1 MMARTIGLLAVLLF
15 VTACQ
20 PKPAATP
27 AAPITDDTMQ
37 MLRETFGPDSVG
49 TVVAV
54 EQDLVA
60 VKGLPLDG
68 WKMGEV
74 VTFMD
79 GNRQTVAQGMFD
91 QIRDGFPII
100 KLDANAT
107 APAAGSAVIRTSTA
121 KSATPSTPPTTETAP
136 ATAPSPT
143 TPAAIVTPATPT
155 TPGGPTTTPAVP

>member
-1 MMARTIGLLAVLLF
+1 
-15 VTACQ
+15 
-20 PKPAATP
+20 
-27 AAPITDDTMQ
+27 MQ

-68 WKMGEV
+68 WKTGEV

-121 KSATPSTPPTTETAP
+121 KTATPPTPP
-136 ATAPSPT
+136 ATVPAPT
-143 TPAAIVTPATPT
+143 TPAANVTPATPT
-155 TPGGPTTTPAVP
+155 TPGRPSTTPAVP